1 MSNGHK
7 KRLHKNNSLD
17 ITYIIKKED
26 HMNNSEKRDTSTNS
40 DEFVKKQAHDAV
52 SVYLFNPDRTHVL
65 MLFHKK
71 LQVWLPP
78 GGHTDDDLPQHAAI
92 REVAEE
98 TGIEDLLFFELD
110 SGILHI
116 DSPDQ
121 KQLDIDETIALIKGQ
136 ITKPFAIVQ
145 EKILGS
151 PKEPEHEH
159 IDYVYVGQTN
169 TSSQNVRIDLR
180 ESEDQQWLPLTQQ
193 TIRGLRTFP
202 NVKAI
207 LERLYEFRKDSS
219 I

>member
-1 MSNGHK
+1 M
-7 KRLHKNNSLD
+7 
-17 ITYIIKKED
+17 
-26 HMNNSEKRDTSTNS
+26 
-40 DEFVKKQAHDAV
+40 
-52 SVYLFNPDRTHVL
+52 
-65 MLFHKK
+65 
-71 LQVWLPP
+71 
-78 GGHTDDDLPQHAAI
+78 
-92 REVAEE
+92 
-98 TGIEDLLFFELD
+98 
-110 SGILHI
+110 HI